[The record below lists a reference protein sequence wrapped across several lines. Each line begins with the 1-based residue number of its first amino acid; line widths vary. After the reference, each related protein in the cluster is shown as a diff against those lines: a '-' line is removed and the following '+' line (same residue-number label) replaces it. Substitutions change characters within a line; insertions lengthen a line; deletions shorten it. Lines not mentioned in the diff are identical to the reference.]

1 MPEPKAASGDLPARA
16 EPHDQPMVPHSSYAE
31 FECLVRRAGLTLT
44 TAQMSEMHQ
53 AFSVVEAMAARVRK
67 VNGHQ
72 AEPAVTFSANQSGS
86 S

>member
-1 MPEPKAASGDLPARA
+1 VPNPNTASGVLPARA
-16 EPHDQPMVPHSSYAE
+16 ESHDQPSVPHATSVE

-72 AEPAVTFSANQSGS
+72 AEPAVTFSASQSS
-86 S
+86 SS